1 MKRTAKTMRVELSL
15 LIIASAFI
23 ASPLVNAFQEGWE
36 KSPVGTYT
44 PNMLLPLI
52 PADEGDWL
60 LGDTV
65 SEFPECGATP
75 HTAEILLSGGNRSLR
90 LTSNDSSSGCADN
103 VWANLFEIPELNL
116 NPGFSVPL
124 TPGTIISFEEAGNLI
139 SPGTGS
145 PYCVVLPCGDTVS
158 LTLED
163 SRGNM
168 LAYLLQRAPGAV
180 PNEVRSFY
188 REVFLD
194 PNAGAYSRNLF
205 ADLNTIPDFNP
216 TGASIRTVAF
226 QVKEHGTATID
237 NICIGTSGC
246 VPPSLVPSAS
256 FSADPTAGNAP
267 LSVNFTDEST
277 GTITSWNWNF
287 GDGASS
293 AIQNPSHTY
302 TNAGT
307 YSVSLTVSG
316 PGGSDTET
324 KTDYIS
330 IQDRLKAMPWITL
343 LLMTVSDSD
352 DDGILNTS
360 DNCPDTYNPNQKDS
374 DSDGVGDAC
383 EATQLAIIDTLPQNC
398 SLATAGALAQGGTFV
413 SRGTNLAEFTINVT
427 MGIES
432 AARPIVLGT
441 TESGAPTL
449 GPVLWEGSIVTT
461 PFFGEITLYPNVPL
475 TLGERYFI
483 GLDYGFLTS
492 VVGDV
497 ILLGCRSDD
506 PIPDGHAWRAFSS
519 GWNPFSPGVD
529 IAARIVMEK

>member
-1 MKRTAKTMRVELSL
+1 MKKIL
-15 LIIASAFI
+15 LFLMSFLFVLAIGVKHADAVPDIRGEYSGSYTI
-23 ASPLVNAFQEGWE
+23 EVSNCTDLESN
-36 KSPVGTYT
+36 GTYY
-44 PNMLLPLI
+44 
-52 PADEGDWL
+52 A
-60 LGDTV
+60 
-65 SEFPECGATP
+65 
-75 HTAEILLSGGNRSLR
+75 ILKMSISAQTGN
-90 LTSNDSSSGCADN
+90 T
-103 VWANLFEIPELNL
+103 F
-116 NPGFSVPL
+116 
-124 TPGTIISFEEAGNLI
+124 T
-139 SPGTGS
+139 
-145 PYCVVLPCGDTVS
+145 
-158 LTLED
+158 
-163 SRGNM
+163 
-168 LAYLLQRAPGAV
+168 
-180 PNEVRSFY
+180 
-188 REVFLD
+188 
-194 PNAGAYSRNLF
+194 
-205 ADLNTIPDFNP
+205 
-216 TGASIRTVAF
+216 
-226 QVKEHGTATID
+226 GTATGTFDLDGLTATEYIQLSGTIND
-237 NICIGTSGC
+237 SGQISGTSSHTFLGTGGEGTFTGQLKGNTLSIENPGHDTYGDTC
-246 VPPSLVPSAS
+246 TYLRSMSAAREGNIPPSAN
-256 FSADPTAGNAP
+256 FSANPTTGNAP

-324 KTDYIS
+324 KTHYIS
-330 IQDRLKAMPWITL
+330 IQDRLKATPWITL

-352 DDGILNTS
+352 SDGILNTS

-413 SRGTNLAEFTINVT
+413 ASGTNLAEFTINVT

-461 PFFGEITLYPNVPL
+461 PFFGEITFYPNVPL
-475 TLGERYFI
+475 TVGKRYFI